1 MFVENAVKEFLAL
14 CECFVP
20 RNFSPGFAIADHGH
34 TNAIGVFVQ
43 SAECRALGADES
55 L

>member
-1 MFVENAVKEFLAL
+1 MKEFLAL
-14 CECFVP
+14 CERFVP
-20 RNFSPGFAIADHGH
+20 RNLSPGFTLAYHGH